1 MFAMKPILLA
11 TDGSPTAHEAAEV
24 AMTLASDSGRP
35 LVVVTVF
42 DVSSSTI
49 GYGIVPALPDWSDV
63 LAEHAAAVLDDVR
76 EAAAARGLETETV
89 MRWGF
94 PADEI
99 CALAEERNAE
109 LIVIGSHGW
118 GPGEAVPFR
127 KRLRQR
133 AASRSLPR
141 PGCSRIR
148 QGGGGAARGEGR
160 GSGLTRR

>member
-1 MFAMKPILLA
+1 
-11 TDGSPTAHEAAEV
+11 
-24 AMTLASDSGRP
+24 
-35 LVVVTVF
+35 VVVTVF

-109 LIVIGSHGW
+109 LIVIGPHGW
-118 GPGEAVPFR
+118 GQARRLLFGSVSDSVLRHAPCPVLVVRGSAKEAAEP
-127 KRLRQR
+127 R
-133 AASRSLPR
+133 AARA
-141 PGCSRIR
+141 GV
-148 QGGGGAARGEGR
+148 QV
-160 GSGLTRR
+160 